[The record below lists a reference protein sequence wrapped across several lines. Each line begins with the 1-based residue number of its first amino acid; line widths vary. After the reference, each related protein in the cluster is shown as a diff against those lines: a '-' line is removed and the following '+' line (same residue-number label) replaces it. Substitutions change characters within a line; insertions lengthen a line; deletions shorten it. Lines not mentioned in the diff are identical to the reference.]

1 MCQLTVTFLS
11 YNIAKLARLGSRMR
25 CNQARAE
32 TSRMNDLAKE
42 SVNRSQNP
50 LGIDFNTPAL
60 QRKRRM
66 RALKDRLARW
76 YVSIGGLAVL
86 GAITLIFFYLAHVV
100 LPMFQGAELTVRQ
113 AQQPAWLAEAQA
125 PLLLAMEE
133 QNQVAMRLDASGAV
147 QFFALKNGEALQRTQ
162 LPLPAGVSVASVGQD
177 QPGSR
182 RVVLGLSNGKA
193 LVIQH
198 NYKITYPNNV
208 RAIAPQIDYP
218 YGEAPIE
225 IDPQGRPLEHVA
237 VNLNGGTLMLAGST
251 SNELHLISLGREE
264 NLFTGE
270 VNVSEERINLPQIGE
285 PVSQLLID
293 PRQMWLYVF
302 NGDSSADVFDLR
314 KRSLNG
320 RYELLKDA
328 SNRVTSATSLLG
340 GISIMIG
347 DAKGGIQQWFMV
359 RDQDGKST
367 FQSIRSFQLG
377 DSAITQIL
385 PEERRKGFMAL
396 DADGRLGIFHSTA
409 HRTLLKEQVADGSA
423 VAALSPRASRVL
435 VESDGKLQR
444 FVVDNPHPEI
454 SWSALWGKVWYE
466 SYPEPDYVW
475 QSTSA
480 NTDFEPKL
488 SLSPLAFGTLKAAF
502 YAMLLAAPLAIA
514 AAIYT
519 AYFMAP
525 RMRTKVKPVIELME
539 ALPTVILGFFAGLF
553 LAPFLEN
560 HLPGIFSLLLLTPVG
575 ILLFGYVWTRLPE
588 AIRHRVPEGWEA
600 ALLIPVVIA
609 VGWFSIGISGHLEN
623 WLFDGNMRLWLTN
636 ELGIPFD
643 QRNALVVGLAMG
655 FAVIPN
661 IYSIAEDAVFSVPKS
676 LTFGSLALGATPWQ
690 TLTRVVI
697 LTASPG
703 IFSALMIGMGRA
715 VGETMIVLMATGN
728 TPIMDIN
735 IFEGMRTLAA
745 NVAVEMPESEVGG
758 THYRVLFLAALVL
771 LLFTFVMNTLA
782 ELIRQRLRTRY
793 SSL

>member
-1 MCQLTVTFLS
+1 
-11 YNIAKLARLGSRMR
+11 
-25 CNQARAE
+25 
-32 TSRMNDLAKE
+32 MNDLANE
-42 SVNRSQNP
+42 SMNRSQNP

-60 QRKRRM
+60 QRKRRL
-66 RALKDRLARW
+66 RALKDRMARW
-76 YVSIGGLAVL
+76 YVSVGGLAVL

-100 LPMFQGAELTVRQ
+100 LPMFQGAELESRK

-125 PLLLAMEE
+125 PLLLAVEE
-133 QNQVAMRLDASGAV
+133 QNQVAMRLDTSGTV
-147 QFFALKNGEALQRTQ
+147 QFFELKSGEALQRLQ
-162 LPLPAGVSVASVGQD
+162 LPLPQGVSVASVGQD
-177 QPGSR
+177 QPGTR
-182 RVVLGLSNGKA
+182 RVVLGLSNGQA
-193 LVIQH
+193 LIIQH
-198 NYKITYPNNV
+198 SYKITYPDNV
-208 RAIAPQIDYP
+208 RAIAPQIEYP

-225 IDPQGRPLEHVA
+225 VDPQGRPLEHIA
-237 VNLNGGTLMLAGST
+237 VNLNSGTLMLAGST
-251 SNELHLISLGREE
+251 GNQLHLISLAREE

-270 VNVSEERINLPQIGE
+270 VSVSEERINLPQIGE
-285 PVSQLLID
+285 PISQLILD

-320 RYELLKDA
+320 RYELLKGG

-409 HRTLLKEQVADGSA
+409 HRTLLKEQVAEGSA
-423 VAALSPRASRVL
+423 IAALSPRASRVL

-454 SWSALWGKVWYE
+454 SWSSLWGKVWYE

-480 NTDFEPKL
+480 NTDFESKL

-502 YAMLLAAPLAIA
+502 YAMLLAAPLAVA

-575 ILLFGYVWTRLPE
+575 ILLFGFLWTKLPE
-588 AIRHRVPEGWEA
+588 SIRHRVPEGWEA
-600 ALLIPVVIA
+600 ALLIPVVVA
-609 VGWFSIGISGHLEN
+609 VGWFSISISGHLEN
-623 WLFDGNMRLWLTN
+623 WLFDGNMRLWLSN
-636 ELGIPFD
+636 DLGIPFD

-771 LLFTFVMNTLA
+771 LMFTFVMNTLA
-782 ELIRQRLRTRY
+782 ELIRQRLRTKY